1 MIARRNWILGGT
13 VALMGAGAALYTLQH
28 RYLNTCARASD
39 PGHQIDPELNAL
51 IWTDLN
57 PERVRDAHVHVVG
70 VGAQTQDGQPWVHPA
85 LSSPSN
91 PFLFAHFALYADGG
105 CVLRHPSSANEV
117 YWARLMELADEFP
130 SGAKFMLFAMDGSY
144 GADGKLDTE
153 RTRLYV
159 PNDYVRDLARR
170 APQRFEWVASIHPQR
185 ADALAL
191 LRRAAKDGAKALKWI
206 PYFMDIDPADA
217 RLNAFYDALVA
228 LRLPL
233 IVHAGWQHELM
244 AQGNQ
249 ELGNPLR
256 LRRALERGVRVVVA
270 HCATQGDLADTD
282 TGRGASIRPSFELF
296 RRMINEGAHR
306 SLLKGDISGL
316 VDTGRAPDIL
326 QELLQHPRWTGRL
339 VNGSDYPLPGV
350 RLAVSA
356 QHWVRAGLME
366 ARWLPMVEHIQ
377 MHNPLLFD
385 LALKRCLAYEGARFG
400 ADVFECA
407 ALFEPVAAAR

>member
-1 MIARRNWILGGT
+1 MQRRAWVLGGAA
-13 VALMGAGAALYTLQH
+13 ALIGGAAGLYALQR

-39 PGHQIDPELNAL
+39 PGHQIAPELNAH
-51 IWTDLN
+51 IWNGLN
-57 PERVRDAHVHVVG
+57 PQRVRDAHVHVVG
-70 VGAQTQDGQPWVHPA
+70 VGERAQGTQPWVHPA
-85 LSSPSN
+85 LTSPAN

-117 YWARLMELADEFP
+117 YFARLTELANEFP
-130 SGAKFMLFAMDGSY
+130 AGAKFMLYAMDGCY
-144 GADGKLDTE
+144 GADGALDTE

-159 PNDYVRDLARR
+159 PNEYVRDLAQR

-185 ADALAL
+185 ANALAL
-191 LRRAAKDGAKALKWI
+191 LRHAAKDGAKALKWI

-217 RLNAFYDALVA
+217 RLNAFYDALVE

-256 LRRALERGVRVVVA
+256 LRRPLERGVRVVVA

-282 TGRGASIRPSFELF
+282 TGRGAGIKPAFELF
-296 RRMINEGAHR
+296 RRMIDERAHS

-326 QELLQHPRWTGRL
+326 QELLQHPRWAARL

-356 QHWVRAGLME
+356 QHWVHNGLLE

-385 LALKRCLAYEGARFG
+385 LALKRCLSYQGARFS

-407 ALFEPVAAAR
+407 GVFAPSSGS